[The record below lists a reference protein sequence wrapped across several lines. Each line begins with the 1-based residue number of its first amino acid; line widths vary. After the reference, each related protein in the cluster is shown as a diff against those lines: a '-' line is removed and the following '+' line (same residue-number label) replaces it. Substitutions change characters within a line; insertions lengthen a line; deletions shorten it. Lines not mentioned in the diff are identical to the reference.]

1 MFSSIFFNG
10 KDSYKDFGLTISD
23 PRIGNPSK
31 IKNMERVPFS
41 NQEYDFSNIYFGQ
54 EYEERQLSFTFN
66 VAWRE
71 RSNDFFIY
79 ETEVLNWLTGTNKKE
94 KLTYSG
100 LPGYYF
106 LAEAV
111 TGPDTDYRFVGGSM
125 TVDFTAYS
133 FKISELEEGHDI
145 WDEFNF
151 LLDYAQTTDYD
162 VRGQQAVTLY
172 NPGASIIMPKIKA
185 TAAME
190 IIKDG
195 TTFKVPA
202 GESDSYD
209 FILKKGENRMTVR
222 GNGHISFHF
231 RKELI

>member
-23 PRIGNPSK
+23 PKIGNPSK
-31 IKNMERVPFS
+31 IKNMERIPFS
-41 NQEYDFSNIYFGQ
+41 NEVYDFSGIYFGQ
-54 EYEERQLSFTFN
+54 EYEERELSFTFN
-66 VAWRE
+66 IAWRE
-71 RSNDFFIY
+71 KSNDFFMY
-79 ETEVLNWLTGTNKKE
+79 ETEVLNWLTSTNKKE

-106 LAEAV
+106 MAEVV
-111 TGPDTDYRFVGGSM
+111 TGPDADYRFVGGTM

-133 FKISELEEGHDI
+133 FKIAELEEGHDI
-145 WDEFNF
+145 WDDFNF

-162 VRGQQAVTLY
+162 VRGQQIVTLY
-172 NPGASIIMPKIKA
+172 NPGVSIIKPKIKA